1 MLRKFLML
9 AAIAMLAVIPSVSAE
24 QAAAEQYRQIFR
36 SGNFYVE
43 YQTVSHLWDKL
54 SKTAG
59 GQKTFRAETTFVFGQ
74 LNMKSDKV
82 TLAGKDGARVV
93 KSKLK
98 DKVPHA
104 MYLDGKYYNY
114 FKGQNLLILPENQL
128 NSPVLDPDEGWQNIR
143 NKLALPEGLAI
154 FYWEDSF
161 RDKNFDWG
169 VPTYSGSSTKTVKK
183 KTYDCDR
190 YVSDIKTLAGTVIAQ
205 EIYDALYE
213 NGKLVMVQK
222 YFVRDGNEF
231 LITTTNVRTIS
242 AQVSDTAFDI
252 TKKLKTYA
260 PHEGDMN
267 DLLEV
272 YEQTGEIGGA
282 KK

>member
-24 QAAAEQYRQIFR
+24 QYRQIFR

-43 YQTVSHLWDKL
+43 YHVQTERNLNYDVFRLNTSPVLVEEVRVVSPL
-54 SKTAG
+54 SFFAG
-59 GQKTFRAETTFVFGQ
+59 KSYVVLAVKDGNRV
-74 LNMKSDKV
+74 MKSN
-82 TLAGKDGARVV
+82 
-93 KSKLK
+93 LK
-98 DKVPHA
+98 DKVPQL
-104 MYLDGKYYNY
+104 MYRDGKYYNY
-114 FKGQNLLILPENQL
+114 LNERHLLILPEDEL
-128 NSPVLDPDEGWQNIR
+128 DSLVRDPDEGWQNIR